1 MRKLIKQEI
10 SHPDKNTSL
19 SAGLFS
25 AGGSEEP
32 MCYDWGESNE
42 EAVSVLEGQ
51 AGWLSCPLFSHPSVY
66 NYTSTQ
72 SAGHNLFWY
81 RLPEGHDLEQPIT
94 YSLRLS
100 KDRERLWLQPAMA
113 EDTGLYICMLRN
125 KSSCSKIAM
134 RLKVLRLDE
143 VVREPDCQPPVV
155 VAPTHL
161 VIPLQEEKTLEC
173 PNLQDATKMA
183 DGPTTVTWYH
193 VRVEHMKCYQYPF
206 WNSERQQ
213 KGASLQFYVMYLEY
227 QGLYVCTVTYLRRG
241 RALNFTRSI
250 NVTAVNPSNL
260 PKEPSI
266 LHPTKD
272 QVFTVKKDTEV
283 RLVCRGVLPY
293 LNSSWEIWWTVD
305 GKTLDKLADQRFTNS
320 NSLLTYYYG
329 DRTEE
334 SVLVI
339 KDFQSEDL
347 NREYN
352 CSVRND
358 RGFETRRAQLE
369 EEVSLPSME
378 LGCGLGV
385 TLVLMLLLFV
395 VYHVFWLELL
405 LLYRSWFGT
414 DERHTDDKEYD
425 VYISYAR
432 NSEEEQFVLTTLRRV
447 LENELGYSVCIF
459 DRDSLPGGTITDE
472 TLSFVA
478 RSRRL
483 LVVVSPGY
491 ASKGSQALLELK
503 AGIDGMA
510 LDGHL
515 RVILVQY
522 KPVQRKGWVR
532 ELRRARVALALVRWQ
547 GDKSRELTS
556 HFWKR
561 LRVELPV
568 RRVSS
573 RDEEED
579 SKEVALMRLHSQNS
593 TNSQTGL
600 ITTTV
605 KDPQKVFNCSA

>member
-1 MRKLIKQEI
+1 
-10 SHPDKNTSL
+10 
-19 SAGLFS
+19 
-25 AGGSEEP
+25 

-320 NSLLTYYYG
+320 NRSVCVCSLLTYYYG

-369 EEVSLPSME
+369 EE
-378 LGCGLGV
+378 
-385 TLVLMLLLFV
+385 
-395 VYHVFWLELL
+395 
-405 LLYRSWFGT
+405 
-414 DERHTDDKEYD
+414 DDKEYD